1 MGLMRFAIVPPDR
14 ITPQAAE
21 KAYLSGLDRVAWA
34 VSSSLE
40 QGQLVLR
47 RSISESGSL
56 NVPWPVPGAAHG
68 WLTLA
73 TGTLPE
79 RSEPYHLSLEL
90 ARGTVNQL
98 RHQLAD
104 WQTIGLAVPEKITAM
119 LARAVGML
127 GRAAAGE
134 TEPARVAE
142 WAERAIQL
150 AVDAGTLLGATYADQ
165 AIAVRRRGDRRLPS
179 LFGANLGMSHPA
191 TLPVETLLPASNA
204 AIVPLYWREIE
215 ASEGTFHWE
224 ASDRQIEWCQR
235 QGLKVVAGPLLQL
248 SSAGLPDW
256 LSLWDGEFDDIFAF
270 LSDFVAAAVK
280 RYRGKVDYWLC
291 AGRLNSAQML
301 SLSDEEKLRL
311 AAQSVEVARSL
322 DPGVPIL
329 VSFDQPW
336 AEYLSRRASDF
347 PPLHFADAMIRSGLG
362 LSGIV
367 LEVNLGY
374 EPGGTLP
381 RTALEWSRHLDFW
394 SSLGVP
400 LFLTL
405 TVPSDSG
412 RDPKADP
419 NVAPVLNRWSA
430 RAQQAWAGRFLPLI
444 LAKPYMFGVL
454 WNQLSDATAHEFPHG
469 GLLDAQGRPKP
480 IVETLT
486 AIRQAHLV

>member
-1 MGLMRFAIVPPDR
+1 MGLMRFAVVPPDR

-34 VSSSLE
+34 VSSNLD
-40 QGQLVLR
+40 QGELVLR

-56 NVPWPVPGAAHG
+56 NVPWPVPGSAHG

-73 TGTLPE
+73 TGTLAE
-79 RSEPYHLSLEL
+79 RAEPYHLSLEL

-98 RHQLAD
+98 RHQLAE

-119 LARAVGML
+119 LSQAIQAL
-127 GRAAAGE
+127 SKAAAGE

-142 WAERAIQL
+142 QAEQAIQL
-150 AVDAGTLLGATYADQ
+150 AVDAGTLLGSTYADQ
-165 AIAVRRRGDRRLPS
+165 AIAVRRRGVRRLPT
-179 LFGANLGMSHPA
+179 LFGANLGASRA
-191 TLPVETLLPASNA
+191 ETLPADALLPASNA
-204 AIVPLYWREIE
+204 AIVPLCWREIE

-224 ASDRQIEWCQR
+224 VSDRQIDWCRR

-248 SSAGLPDW
+248 SSAALPDW
-256 LSLWDGEFDDIFAF
+256 LYLWDGEFEDVFTF
-270 LSDFVAAAVK
+270 LSDFVGAAVK

-291 AGRLNSAQML
+291 AGRLNSAQLL

-311 AAQSVEVARSL
+311 AAQSIEVARAL
-322 DPGVPIL
+322 DPGVPTLI
-329 VSFDQPW
+329 SFEQPW

-347 PPLHFADAMIRSGLG
+347 PPVHFADAMIRSGLD

-367 LEVNLGY
+367 LEINLGY

-400 LFLTL
+400 LFVTL
-405 TVPSDSG
+405 TVPSDS
-412 RDPKADP
+412 DPDP
-419 NVAPVLNRWSA
+419 NADSGISTVLNRWNP
-430 RAQQAWAGRFLPLI
+430 RAQQAWAGRYLPMI
-444 LAKPYMFGVL
+444 LAKPYVFGVL

-469 GLLDAQGRPKP
+469 GLFDAQGRPKP
-480 IVETLT
+480 IVQTLT